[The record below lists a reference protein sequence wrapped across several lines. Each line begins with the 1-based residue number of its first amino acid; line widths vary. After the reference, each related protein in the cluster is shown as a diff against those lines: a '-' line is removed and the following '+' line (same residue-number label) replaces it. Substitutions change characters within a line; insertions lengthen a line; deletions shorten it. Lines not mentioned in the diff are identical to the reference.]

1 MKVLLGVVWLH
12 TPILVYEKTHTMF
25 SEIIFTLAL
34 IIAGFAIVAEC
45 FSPEKEDED
54 TACGRR
60 FLLVVAVAICLGTA
74 PAPVRKAQP
83 MNLYFSGLG
92 RRPDHNL
99 GSADYMM
106 GIELAKSHTCTFF
119 NMERDADIDRLKRCF
134 HFFPEMRNEF
144 VERFEEQVG
153 FCI

>member
-1 MKVLLGVVWLH
+1 VDTQPILINSHFILHTMIFAIALIVGAIALLG
-12 TPILVYEKTHTMF
+12 
-25 SEIIFTLAL
+25 
-34 IIAGFAIVAEC
+34 EC
-45 FSPEKEDED
+45 CRPYKEDEEM
-54 TACGRR
+54 ACGRR
-60 FLLVVAVAICLGTA
+60 LILVLSVVICLGTA
-74 PAPVRKAQP
+74 PAPVRKMEP

-106 GIELAKSHTCTFF
+106 GLELAKSHTCTFF
-119 NMERDADIDRLKRCF
+119 NMERDADIDRLKRCI
-134 HFFPEMRNEF
+134 HFFPEMRTEF

>member
-1 MKVLLGVVWLH
+1 MVAA
-12 TPILVYEKTHTMF
+12 
-25 SEIIFTLAL
+25 IFFTIAL
-34 IIAGFAIVAEC
+34 IVGAIALLAEC
-45 FSPEKEDED
+45 FHSEKEDED

-74 PAPVRKAQP
+74 PAPVRKAEP
-83 MNLYFSGLG
+83 MNLYFSGVG

-119 NMERDADIDRLKRCF
+119 NMERDADIDRLKRCI
-134 HFFPEMRNEF
+134 HFFPEMRTEF
-144 VERFEEQVG
+144 VERYEEQVG